1 MSSSTGALLASCSGT
16 EVAFWAAGADDG
28 PVVEFSPHAAP
39 TTCVRWTSNDR
50 VLASGSRDGTIALSE
65 PDGKLYDTLGRPTSE
80 EAAPAVLCLTWS
92 PGSRYLAAGG
102 ADAVV
107 RIFDLHKRQLAL
119 ALRGHASAVRAAAW
133 SPNEVHVASAGAGGE
148 ILLHRVQDSVAVVA
162 RARHAEAAGD
172 EAAAVHKLQWSPLLS
187 GRLAAADDAGRV
199 ATWDFGG
206 ATAPAAPLLSFGEH
220 AGAVSGLQ
228 WSPVNHHL
236 LASCGRDRTLLFY
249 DVTKGAHVRSITG
262 DAPLAA
268 LGFAADGLHLAC
280 GARAAI
286 LGGQSP
292 GVLSSALR

>member
-1 MSSSTGALLASCSGT
+1 M
-16 EVAFWAAGADDG
+16 
-28 PVVEFSPHAAP
+28 
-39 TTCVRWTSNDR
+39 RWTSNDR

-65 PDGKLYDTLGRPTSE
+65 PDGKLYDTLGRPTSK

-162 RARHAEAAGD
+162 RAPRRGRRRRGGGGAQAAVV
-172 EAAAVHKLQWSPLLS
+172 AAAVGAARG
-187 GRLAAADDAGRV
+187 GRRRRPRRDVDFAARRA
-199 ATWDFGG
+199 
-206 ATAPAAPLLSFGEH
+206 AAPLLSFGEH

-236 LASCGRDRTLLFY
+236 LRRRPRPHALLRRDEGRPRALHH
-249 DVTKGAHVRSITG
+249 GRR
-262 DAPLAA
+262 AA
-268 LGFAADGLHLAC
+268 RRPGFAADGLHLAC
-280 GARAAI
+280 GARPQFSAANPW
-286 LGGQSP
+286 QF
-292 GVLSSALR
+292 SARTR

>member
-80 EAAPAVLCLTWS
+80 EEAPAVLCLTWS

-236 LASCGRDRTLLFY
+236 LASCGRDRTHHVY
-249 DVTKGAHVRSITG
+249 DGT
-262 DAPLAA
+262 
-268 LGFAADGLHLAC
+268 
-280 GARAAI
+280 
-286 LGGQSP
+286 
-292 GVLSSALR
+292 